1 MEDFMKR
8 SLATYVAV
16 ALLAVASPA
25 LASYCSAAMV
35 THANDFSHGLWH
47 FGQSVVPAM
56 TFDFATLAVL
66 NSICMQKAGAA
77 FWFGFA
83 MVPMIAG
90 LGVSAVALRWK
101 TLKARWYEYQQ
112 ATFTRR
118 QFGLAT

>member
-1 MEDFMKR
+1 MKR
-8 SLATYVAV
+8 SFATYVAF
-16 ALLAVASPA
+16 ALFAVATPA

-35 THANDFSHGLWH
+35 EHSNDFSHGLFH

-56 TFDFATLAVL
+56 TLDFATLAVL
-66 NSICMQKAGAA
+66 NSVCMQKAGIA

-90 LGVSAVALRWK
+90 LSGIAVALRWK
-101 TLKARWYEYQQ
+101 TLKARWHEYQK